1 MQISDYLSRNRLP
14 IRSRL
19 INFMRRTPEG
29 QTLNV
34 LINRLGKGASRAEAA
49 SILQTMLEEGL
60 ITATPQQHPSN
71 QTESLLI
78 KLKPQKATQ

>member
-14 IRSRL
+14 LRSRL

-34 LINRLGKGASRAEAA
+34 LINRLGKGVEKSEAA
-49 SILQTMLEEGL
+49 AELQLMLEAGL
-60 ITATPQQHPSN
+60 ITATPQYHPGN
-71 QTESLLI
+71 KTESLMI
-78 KLKPQKATQ
+78 KLKPQKATE